1 MDEKNILF
9 DTLKSNIRATKLASS
24 YVNRI
29 HYKTHISMLHNKS
42 AVNRPNFNIR
52 TRQRAETVNLMDS

>member
-1 MDEKNILF
+1 
-9 DTLKSNIRATKLASS
+9 
-24 YVNRI
+24 
-29 HYKTHISMLHNKS
+29 MLHNKS